1 MLPQTCLAQR
11 TPKGRWS
18 AAGPDISVDGRTPI
32 ASRLLI
38 SVMKHPAPSVVVPAK
53 SLAASFSRR
62 GAKPSQRL
70 HKASSTLED
79 TTAKDVFVVVEVLRL
94 EKQKLHGQAIHS
106 VMPVSGV
113 IAQGVQRISEHTVP
127 LIPSIDCTLKAPY
140 CDLNSLC
147 EWTCLLLFR

>member
-1 MLPQTCLAQR
+1 MSR
-11 TPKGRWS
+11 T
-18 AAGPDISVDGRTPI
+18 
-32 ASRLLI
+32 
-38 SVMKHPAPSVVVPAK
+38 
-53 SLAASFSRR
+53 

-94 EKQKLHGQAIHS
+94 KKQKLHGQAIHS

-113 IAQGVQRISEHTVP
+113 IAQGVQRISEHTVH

-140 CDLNSLC
+140 CDLSSHFIDASNRRTVPIPILVVSFAFPHCRTVGGALKAMH
-147 EWTCLLLFR
+147 CLLKVIIFAATRPSITKKALIENQ